1 MNKIKKFISWLAV
14 GIFAFLMILGI
25 YSKSPLAMISS
36 LLGILACT
44 PIELTR
50 NATEKLG
57 VRSVGLATVV
67 SVILFFVTVFG
78 LGIAIK
84 SSEKNPNSHNAEK
97 LALNSSKEK
106 IKDKD
111 GASENI
117 HPNIRAAILAL
128 EKGYSEPA
136 LNLKQSDY
144 TGNDRRRLIFLVAA
158 ALRHDGS
165 EFGQSLNKPIDPVVE
180 LQKAQIIVLE
190 GISKDYC
197 SSNVQ
202 ECYPAA
208 REDIEKQEG
217 EFSQEFC
224 STFPLTC
231 KRWSDEKK
239 ATIFRPY
246 AECLVSRR
254 IVEMKT
260 VAGSL
265 NADEEKKL
273 QSICSHHA
281 EEQCS
286 NIRFERAEICLDYRQ
301 RRDYLLK
308 TTSENPENANSPS
321 SAKKVDTGENEY
333 LRLIQKIRGPK
344 ESWPADDVFH
354 GDAGI
359 MMNKRLDTECS
370 VFAARKQKYKRILP
384 ESPADEM
391 RIRDPKM
398 YVVLMKEYAEAQ
410 AKYLQAETA
419 YTRCEKLVKLEV
431 ADLFHYDVTE
441 KKTEFDYIFGK

>member
-36 LLGILACT
+36 LLGILVCT

-50 NATEKLG
+50 NATQKLG

-67 SVILFFVTVFG
+67 SVVLFFVTVFG
-78 LGIAIK
+78 LGTAIEN
-84 SSEKNPNSHNAEK
+84 SEKNPNSHDADK

-117 HPNIRAAILAL
+117 HSNIRAAILAL

-144 TGNDRRRLIFLVAA
+144 EGNDRRRLIFLVAA

-165 EFGQSLNKPIDPVVE
+165 EFGQSPKKPIDPVAE
-180 LQKAQIIVLE
+180 LQKAQITALE

-197 SSNVQ
+197 SSNIQ
-202 ECYPAA
+202 ECYPVA

-231 KRWSDEKK
+231 KRWNDEKK

-254 IVEMKT
+254 IVKMKT
-260 VAGSL
+260 VAGTFK
-265 NADEEKKL
+265 ADEEKEL
-273 QSICSHHA
+273 QSICAHHA

-308 TTSENPENANSPS
+308 TTSENPEKANSPS
-321 SAKKVDTGENEY
+321 SVQKVDTGENEY

-344 ESWPADDVFH
+344 ESWPADDVFQ

-370 VFAARKQKYKRILP
+370 VFAARKQKYKKILP

-391 RIRDPKM
+391 RIRDPKT
-398 YVVLMKEYAEAQ
+398 YVVLMKEYAGAQ
-410 AKYLQAETA
+410 EKYLQAETA

>member
-36 LLGILACT
+36 LLGVVVCA
-44 PIELTR
+44 PVELTR
-50 NATEKLG
+50 NAAQKLG
-57 VRSVGLATVV
+57 MRSVGLATVF
-67 SVILFFVTVFG
+67 SVVLFFVTFFG
-78 LGIAIK
+78 LGIAIEK
-84 SSEKNPNSHNAEK
+84 SEKKPNLHNAEK
-97 LALNSSKEK
+97 LALNSSKEQ

-111 GASENI
+111 GASQNI
-117 HPNIRAAILAL
+117 HSNIRAAILAL

-158 ALRHDGS
+158 ALQHNGS
-165 EFGQSLNKPIDPVVE
+165 EFGQSLKKPIDPVAE
-180 LQKAQIIVLE
+180 LQKAQITALE

-197 SSNVQ
+197 SSNIQ
-202 ECYPAA
+202 ECYPVA
-208 REDIEKQEG
+208 REDIEKKEG

-231 KRWSDEKK
+231 KRWNDEKK

-246 AECLVSRR
+246 AECLASRR
-254 IVEMKT
+254 ILKMKT
-260 VAGSL
+260 ISGSL
-265 NADEEKKL
+265 NADEEEKL
-273 QSICSHHA
+273 HSICARHA

-286 NIRFERAEICLDYRQ
+286 NIRFERAEMCLDYRQ
-301 RRDYLLK
+301 RRDHLLK
-308 TTSENPENANSPS
+308 ISDENPEKANSPS
-321 SAKKVDTGENEY
+321 VARKVDTGENEY

-344 ESWPADDVFH
+344 ESWPADDVFQ
-354 GDAGI
+354 GDAGV

-370 VFAARKQKYKRILP
+370 VFAARKQRYQRILP

-391 RIRDPKM
+391 RIRDPKT
-398 YVVLMKEYAEAQ
+398 YVVLMKEYAEAR
-410 AKYLQAETA
+410 ATYLQAETA

-441 KKTEFDYIFGK
+441 RKTEFESMFGK